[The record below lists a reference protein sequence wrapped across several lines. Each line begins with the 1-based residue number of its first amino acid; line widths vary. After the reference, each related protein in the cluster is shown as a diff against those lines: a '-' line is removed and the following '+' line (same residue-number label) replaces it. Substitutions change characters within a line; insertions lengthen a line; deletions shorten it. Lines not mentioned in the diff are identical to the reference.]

1 MYLNLVLNS
10 FSLRILR
17 ISYQLRSFESIAKTD
32 NYDLLSGNQWKK
44 IWDLADTAT
53 EFPVWDTKRAYL
65 FWSVPHATDIRELLT
80 EEDLE
85 GSRCGFIK

>member
-1 MYLNLVLNS
+1 MQFHGVACVLGRFYYCSIYVRYMYLNLVLNS

-53 EFPVWDTKRAYL
+53 EFPV
-65 FWSVPHATDIRELLT
+65 
-80 EEDLE
+80 
-85 GSRCGFIK
+85 